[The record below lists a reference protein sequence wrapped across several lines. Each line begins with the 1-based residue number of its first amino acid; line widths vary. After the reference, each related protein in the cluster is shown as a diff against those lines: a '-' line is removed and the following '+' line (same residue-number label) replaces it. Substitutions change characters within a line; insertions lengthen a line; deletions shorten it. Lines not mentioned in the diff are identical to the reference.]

1 MERLSLPVPPSPAFA
16 NWDGE
21 LQELAAEDRVFN

>member
-1 MERLSLPVPPSPAFA
+1 MERLGLPVPPSPAFA

-21 LQELAAEDRVFN
+21 LQELAEDWVFN